1 MAALAADAAAVRG
14 ELSGRLRTRVI
25 IERREDARDA
35 LGAASGD
42 WIVMRSAWVE
52 IAPESIGPIA
62 EADAPA
68 AMPRWT
74 VTMRSEAPP
83 AAIGDR
89 VLWGGRRLRVRSI
102 GADPR
107 APDELRLSTE
117 EER

>member
-1 MAALAADAAAVRG
+1 MAADAAPVRG

-25 IERREDARDA
+25 VERREDARDA

-42 WIVMRSAWVE
+42 WITTRSAWAE
-52 IAPESIGPIA
+52 IVPEGAGPIGQ
-62 EADAPA
+62 ADARA
-68 AMPRWT
+68 AMPRWM
-74 VTMRSEAPP
+74 VTMRAEAPLP
-83 AAIGDR
+83 TIGDR
-89 VLWGGRRLRVRSI
+89 VLWAGRTLRVLSV